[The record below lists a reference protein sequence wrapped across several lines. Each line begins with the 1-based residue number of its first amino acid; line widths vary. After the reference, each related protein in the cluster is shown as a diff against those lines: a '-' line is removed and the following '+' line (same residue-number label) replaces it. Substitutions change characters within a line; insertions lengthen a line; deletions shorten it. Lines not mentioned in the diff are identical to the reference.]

1 MEDYFIYQILM
12 LALIIVG
19 VLGVIF
25 LKDEMKD
32 KRINELEIILEQ
44 QQQEK
49 EVYIHMLEEENEIF
63 IK

>member
-1 MEDYFIYQILM
+1 MKDYFIYQILM

-49 EVYIHMLEEENEIF
+49 EVYIHMLEEAKNNI
-63 IK
+63 